1 MVLQMIKKLL
11 ITVVCLIGAT
21 QSLYAEEVLYC
32 TSEVAAA
39 LIKNE
44 SWTETKLDQKR
55 FTIRLSDG
63 LHKVEGLGEGEY
75 NCNMKVS
82 SKTLVCTNQSGIG
95 QFIYLPRLQRF
106 LFFKASEF
114 GYLLNWGVADTDN
127 LYAGTC
133 KKF

>member
-1 MVLQMIKKLL
+1 VLGVKKLL
-11 ITVVCLIGAT
+11 VTLVCLIGAS

-39 LIKNE
+39 FIKNE
-44 SWTETKLDQKR
+44 RWTETKLDQKR

-75 NCNMKVS
+75 NCNMIPAS
-82 SKTLVCTNQSGIG
+82 GTLVCTNQSDIG
-95 QFIYLPRLQRF
+95 QFIYLPRLERF

-114 GYLLNWGVADTDN
+114 GYVFNMAGGVADTDN

>member
-1 MVLQMIKKLL
+1 
-11 ITVVCLIGAT
+11 
-21 QSLYAEEVLYC
+21 
-32 TSEVAAA
+32 
-39 LIKNE
+39 
-44 SWTETKLDQKR
+44 
-55 FTIRLSDG
+55 
-63 LHKVEGLGEGEY
+63 
-75 NCNMKVS
+75 MKVA